1 MATVSGACIV
11 NRMSGLLQIREDTS
25 PSKLFWKAVD
35 QEESVEIPLN
45 NLANLQATKDLSP
58 KMILKLFYSI
68 GESAEELDLKMTFNN
83 RQTMNAVKECL
94 QTILARQK
102 TVINDKQSSATP
114 ERGENSPRP
123 GSPALDNAL
132 DFSKPQALSDASL
145 LKNRELQQKYLLE
158 DRALRSVFTQS
169 VIKFKLSPTIFWLS
183 RIGQLRT
190 YALTISQHRGPYNV
204 LSTIKPVAT
213 SDNQVNVNV
222 TRDTINEI
230 FETYPIIRQAY
241 NELVPSKLSEGEF
254 WSRFFNSK
262 LFRRLRGEKINSSK
276 IRGDMIIDRY
286 LHVDADFVERE
297 AQISAGKAPVAEH
310 HVNRFL
316 DLEGN
321 AEDNSQKLGP
331 SPDIT
336 MKYSFEETNK
346 PDQNE
351 ADSFRKENE
360 MVVLM
365 RNMNKLSKKMVTAEA
380 DEQKTPQRQEIEKEA
395 ELDLGDLNELLD
407 LQYIE
412 LNLNSTQLAQKHETK
427 DSKPVT
433 SEEWQAYVLKN
444 SFERRPLDLRQTY
457 ESRGPDFSKVSSDV
471 YALVRHNN
479 RTYRLLHH
487 VPDPLAGEN
496 ENLLPDSE
504 VQELITLNVTVTEFL
519 LHFWHLFLHGGNPVQ
534 LKKLFANLRN
544 CQQSLSGLEARV
556 KSTVDQNAQVK
567 QNEKLRDKLHK
578 DLDTCVHLLKAGLD
592 TAVTAYVKAVRQANE
607 AESSNEVNENGKRA
621 LVN

>member
-11 NRMSGLLQIREDTS
+11 NKMSGLLQIREDTA

-35 QEESVEIPLN
+35 QEVSVEIPLN
-45 NLANLQATKDLSP
+45 NLANLKASLDLSP
-58 KMILKLFYSI
+58 KMILKLFYNI
-68 GESAEELDLKMTFNN
+68 AESADPLDLKMTFNN

-94 QTILARQK
+94 QTIMARQK
-102 TVINDKQSSATP
+102 TVINDKQNSATP
-114 ERGENSPRP
+114 EAGETSTRLGTPSVGDP
-123 GSPALDNAL
+123 L
-132 DFSKPQALSDASL
+132 DFSKPQSLSDASL

-158 DRALRSVFTQS
+158 DKALRNVFTQS

-286 LHVDADFVERE
+286 LHVDADFVEKE

-336 MKYSFEETNK
+336 MKYSFEETK
-346 PDQNE
+346 PDQNDT
-351 ADSFRKENE
+351 DSFRKENE

-365 RNMNKLSKKMVTAEA
+365 RNMNKLSKKMVTAEVD
-380 DEQKTPQRQEIEKEA
+380 DEKTPQLQEIEKEA

-427 DSKPVT
+427 SLKPVS

-444 SFERRPLDLRQTY
+444 SFESRPLDLRQTY

-479 RTYRLLHH
+479 KTYRLLHH

-496 ENLLPDSE
+496 ENLLPESE

-519 LHFWHLFLHGGNPVQ
+519 LHFWHLFLHSGNPVQ

-544 CQQSLSGLEARV
+544 CQQSLAGLEARV
-556 KSTVDQNAQVK
+556 KSTIDQNAQVK
-567 QNEKLRDKLHK
+567 QNEKLKDKLHK
-578 DLDTCVHLLKAGLD
+578 DLETCSHLLKAGLA
-592 TAVTAYVKAVRQANE
+592 TAVTAYAKAVRQANE
-607 AESSNEVNENGKRA
+607 AESSNEVNENGKRT